1 MKRGKNRENFIG
13 KTIQNNLVL
22 CLYQLH
28 FQLDVSQ
35 QTFPQLFKLNLFK
48 ILMTCP
54 LNYKKKRD
62 FCSFSL
68 RLHISWRLEDVGLAM
83 WSRGSAYKVRLPEN
97 HYYLTII
104 INKNWEVEDGMAA
117 AWYVPF
123 IVASYILFQKKM
135 KEKMR

>member
-54 LNYKKKRD
+54 LNYKKK
-62 FCSFSL
+62 
-68 RLHISWRLEDVGLAM
+68 
-83 WSRGSAYKVRLPEN
+83 N
-97 HYYLTII
+97 
-104 INKNWEVEDGMAA
+104 
-117 AWYVPF
+117 
-123 IVASYILFQKKM
+123 
-135 KEKMR
+135 